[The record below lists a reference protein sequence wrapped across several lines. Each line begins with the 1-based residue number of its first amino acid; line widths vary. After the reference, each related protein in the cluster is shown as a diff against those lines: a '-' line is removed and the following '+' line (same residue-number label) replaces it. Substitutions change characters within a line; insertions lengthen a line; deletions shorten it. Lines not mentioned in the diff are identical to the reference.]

1 MTSAAASGPACRPP
15 GAPMFSVLVPV
26 YRTPLRYLR
35 LMVDSVLAQ
44 TFRDF
49 QLVLVDDGSGDAEL
63 TAELTELAG
72 RDERIALVPQPV
84 NAGIVR
90 ASAAGLAAA
99 TGRFVALVDHDD
111 ELLPDALELFA
122 TAIEAD
128 DRLDYLYSDEA
139 IIDPEGAL
147 LGDFVKPDFSP
158 VRLLGQMY
166 TGHLAVFR
174 RSLLTEIGGFRDGF
188 DGSQDYDLV
197 LRATERARAV
207 GHIPKGVYRWR
218 TLPTSVSHSDNN
230 EHVFD
235 AARRALTEHL
245 DRTATLAEVVQT
257 DSTGRYRLDRP
268 LPDDLRVDLILPT
281 TGGRTFAL
289 GADRPA
295 VGAALDAL
303 TPAAELLPDLGLLL
317 IGAPGAVPDRPSSW
331 SGRWL
336 TIEHPHPAGPAAI
349 NRGVAASSAEYVVI
363 VLEGLAELGTA
374 DLSRLIALAADRR
387 IGAVGPHLVDGNG
400 RLSSAGVTFDG
411 MVPAPIGRGCD
422 LDDPGPFGALQ
433 VDRDVLALAPGMLV
447 ISRSLYLQVGGL
459 SVRMTL
465 AAAWLD
471 LCFKA
476 AATGRGT
483 VVCADARAVFD
494 RPTALPEPAQ
504 AAELSSRWRRAVA
517 RDPYWV

>member
-1 MTSAAASGPACRPP
+1 
-15 GAPMFSVLVPV
+15 MFSVLVPV

-44 TFRDF
+44 TFCDF
-49 QLVLVDDGSGDAEL
+49 QLLLVDDGSGDDEL
-63 TAELTELAG
+63 TAELTALAA
-72 RDERIALVPQPV
+72 RDPRIELVPQPV

-122 TAIEAD
+122 GAIEAD
-128 DRLDYLYSDEA
+128 DELDYLYSDEA
-139 IIDPEGAL
+139 IIDPEGGL
-147 LGDFVKPDFSP
+147 LGVFVKPDFSP

-197 LRATERARAV
+197 LRASERARSI
-207 GHIPKGVYRWR
+207 GHIPRALYRWR

-230 EHVFD
+230 QHVFD
-235 AARRALTEHL
+235 AAQRALTEHL
-245 DRTATLAEVVQT
+245 DRTATQAQVVQT
-257 DSTGRYRLDRP
+257 DSTGRYRIDRP
-268 LPDDLRVDLILPT
+268 LPPELRVDVILSA
-281 TGGRTFAL
+281 TGGRTFAR

-295 VGAALDAL
+295 LAAALDAL
-303 TPAAELLPDLGLLL
+303 APAGGQVADLGLVLVGTPAAIP
-317 IGAPGAVPDRPSSW
+317 PDRPSTW
-331 SGRWL
+331 PGRWL
-336 TIEHPHPAGPAAI
+336 TVAHPHPAGPAAI
-349 NRGVAASSAEYVVI
+349 NRAVAASSAEYVVL
-363 VLEGLAELGTA
+363 VLEGLADLGA
-374 DLSRLIALAADRR
+374 EDLPRLVALAADSR
-387 IGAVGPHLVDGNG
+387 IGAVGPQLVDGSG
-400 RLSSAGVTFDG
+400 RLSSAGVTFTG
-411 MVPAPIGRGCD
+411 MAPAPIGRGCD

-433 VDRDVLALAPGMLV
+433 VDRDVLALAPGLLV
-447 ISRSLYLQVGGL
+447 ISRALYLQVGGL

-471 LCFKA
+471 LCFKTA
-476 AATGRGT
+476 ASGRGT

-494 RPTALPEPAQ
+494 RPAALPEPA
-504 AAELSSRWRRAVA
+504 AAGELADRWRRAVA